1 MGVVETDHPPLTED
15 PVRRAR
21 LVRRSV
27 IALSVIGIG
36 GMIFGSI
43 RDNNGIAITFGI
55 VTAVAVGFLILLTAV
70 VGRDAF
76 TEPVDNEPVDPSGAG
91 GERGPTGKHRGR
103 RRSGRPRVDERVAAD
118 VEARVQRL
126 VDAGADEHEVRQ
138 LVTRAIDLGRS

>member
-1 MGVVETDHPPLTED
+1 MGSMETDHPPLAED

-43 RDNNGIAITFGI
+43 GDNNGIAITFGI

-70 VGRDAF
+70 VGRGAF
-76 TEPVDNEPVDPSGAG
+76 VASEGDRAT
-91 GERGPTGKHRGR
+91 ERGP
-103 RRSGRPRVDERVAAD
+103 RVDDRIAAD

-126 VDAGADEHEVRQ
+126 VAEGADEHEIRQ
-138 LVTRAIDLGRS
+138 LVTRAVDLGRDRRGLTGSSPSPRGEP